1 MRANRW
7 IVPLAALA
15 ALLPTGAMAYVGP
28 GAGLGALVALAAV
41 VGAILVALFG
51 VIVFPIT
58 MLRRRRRLQSQEAA
72 AVAAA
77 SDAEEDD

>member
-1 MRANRW
+1 MRVNRW

-15 ALLPTGAMAYVGP
+15 ALLPTNAMAYVGP
-28 GAGLGALVALAAV
+28 GAGLGALGAFAAV

-51 VIVFPIT
+51 LVVFPIT
-58 MLRRRRRLQSQEAA
+58 LLRKRRRQRSHEAA
-72 AVAAA
+72 AVAA